1 MKRQLIWAAV
11 AAAACA
17 NAFAGE
23 TPPVHGKW
31 RITRI
36 VQGPWATADSYLPSS
51 AQLIGESVTFMRGE
65 IVAPRPVGCWRATYT
80 SYDAPVEEMFQ
91 SAGIG
96 KDGAIA
102 LGVKGPTISSFSVS
116 CSEGLYEYHRV
127 TASSILVGIDNQVWT
142 LDRTAGTRASA
153 RSPEGVVQRFLERH
167 FAGAMEFQKDAVS
180 EKREFFTDAF
190 VAKMAAYLASNKNA
204 DEPPVINGDPFT
216 DSQEY
221 PARFAVGGDK
231 KKEPGILVPVE
242 FSDAFASKTVRY
254 DLKREGGRWRID
266 DLVFEDGTRLSEHIG
281 E

>member
-116 CSEGLYEYHRV
+116 CSEDFMNTIASPHPRSWSELTIRSGPSTGRRERARRRV
-127 TASSILVGIDNQVWT
+127 
-142 LDRTAGTRASA
+142 RPRASC
-153 RSPEGVVQRFLERH
+153 S
-167 FAGAMEFQKDAVS
+167 
-180 EKREFFTDAF
+180 AF
-190 VAKMAAYLASNKNA
+190 SNAISRALWNFRKTPSLKNA
-204 DEPPVINGDPFT
+204 N
-216 DSQEY
+216 
-221 PARFAVGGDK
+221 
-231 KKEPGILVPVE
+231 
-242 FSDAFASKTVRY
+242 FSPT
-254 DLKREGGRWRID
+254 
-266 DLVFEDGTRLSEHIG
+266 LS
-281 E
+281 

>member
-1 MKRQLIWAAV
+1 MKRKLIWAAV

-23 TPPVHGKW
+23 TPPVHGNW

-36 VQGPWATADSYLPSS
+36 VPGAWAAADSYMPSS
-51 AQLIGESVTFMRGE
+51 AHLIGERVTFMRGE
-65 IVAPRPVGCWRATYT
+65 VVAPRPVGCGRANFT

-96 KDGAIA
+96 TNGALA

-116 CSEGLYEYHRV
+116 CNQGLYEYHRV

-142 LDRTAGTRASA
+142 LDRTPGTRATA

-167 FAGAMEFQKDAVS
+167 FAGSMAFQKDAVS

-190 VAKMAAYLASNKNA
+190 AAKMVAYLDRNQNA
-204 DEPPVINGDPFT
+204 DEAPSINGDPFT

-221 PARFAVGGDK
+221 PTRFAVGADK
-231 KKEPGILVPVE
+231 KKVPGKLVPVE

-254 DLKREGGRWRID
+254 ELKREGGRWRID
-266 DLVFEDGTRLSEHIG
+266 DLVFEDESRLSGLIG
-281 E
+281 G